1 MKTDQLQSLENLKPE
16 AAKNGIGFGLIA
28 LILGIISSYILVSTT
43 SMAVVFVSPIV
54 ISIIIPIVIAI
65 FFAKDLRKKIGGYWN
80 LRQATSGIFI
90 MFLVSYVIS
99 VGGNFVFN
107 KLIEKDMSSKIQR
120 SVVNASLQLMKKQ
133 GVSEEEIDQKEEEM
147 NAEFEKKSNGT
158 FMQTVQGHLIG
169 VIIIFVV
176 SLIFGAIFRKDP
188 PLQFGDTSE
197 G

>member
-1 MKTDQLQSLENLKPE
+1 MKTDSLQNLENLKPE

-28 LILGIISSYILVSTT
+28 LILGIISSYILVSAT
-43 SMAVVFVSPIV
+43 SMSVVFISPIV

-65 FFAKDLRKKIGGYWN
+65 FFARDLRKKIGGYWN

-99 VGGNFVFN
+99 VGGNFIFN
-107 KLIEKDMSSKIQR
+107 KVIEKDMTARIQT
-120 SVVNASLQLMKKQ
+120 SVVNVSLQMMKNQ
-133 GVSEEEIDQKEEEM
+133 GMSEEEVDKKEEEM

-158 FMQTVQGHLIG
+158 FMQSVQGHLIG

-188 PLQFGDTSE
+188 PLQFGETSE

>member
-1 MKTDQLQSLENLKPE
+1 MKTDNLQSLENLKPE

-28 LILGIISSYILVSTT
+28 LILGIISSYVLVSAT
-43 SMAVVFVSPIV
+43 SLAMVFVSPIV
-54 ISIIIPIVIAI
+54 LSIVIPIVIAI
-65 FFAKDLRKKIGGYWN
+65 FFAKDLRKKIGGFWN

-90 MFLVSYVIS
+90 MFLVSYVVS
-99 VGGNFVFN
+99 VGGNFLFN
-107 KLIEKDMSSKIQR
+107 KLIEKDMSARIQT
-120 SVVNASLQLMKKQ
+120 SVVNASLQLMKQQ
-133 GVSEEEIDQKEEEM
+133 GVPEEQIDKKEEEM
-147 NAEFEKKSNGT
+147 NAEFEKKTNGT

-188 PLQFGDTSE
+188 PLQFGETNE

>member
-1 MKTDQLQSLENLKPE
+1 MKTDNLQSLENLKPE

-28 LILGIISSYILVSTT
+28 LILGIISSYVLVSAT
-43 SMAVVFVSPIV
+43 SLAMVFVSPIV
-54 ISIIIPIVIAI
+54 LSIVIPIVIAI
-65 FFAKDLRKKIGGYWN
+65 FFAKDLRKKIGGFWN

-90 MFLVSYVIS
+90 MFLVSYVVS
-99 VGGNFVFN
+99 VGGNFLFN
-107 KLIEKDMSSKIQR
+107 KLIEKDMSARIQT
-120 SVVNASLQLMKKQ
+120 SVVNASLQLMKNQ
-133 GVSEEEIDQKEEEM
+133 GVPEEQIDKKEEEM

-188 PLQFGDTSE
+188 PLQFGETNE